1 MFVPRLPG
9 LRGAGAPTSYRWVMS
24 ITPASSGP
32 SSGRASVPGALPPT
46 VGARARVSGANAP
59 TSPAGAGVYG
69 RPASTGG
76 SGGGSVPPRRP
87 GGGNDYP
94 GRKKI
99 RPRWGRIALV
109 AGCAIVALAILAGI
123 GGVAYYK
130 YVDSGLQREDPF
142 ADITGGRPAKVADGA
157 LNILLL
163 GSDSRDPDNKGKA
176 GEWRTDTM
184 IMLHIPKSH
193 DHAYLVSMPR
203 DLYVHIPKSK
213 ANPQYGNTNAKL
225 NASFSWGGTPL
236 TVQTIEEYTNVRM
249 DHVLLIDFGGFK
261 QVIDALGGIEM
272 NVEKD
277 ITSIHPPKR
286 QFKKGMNHF
295 DGDQA
300 LDYARQRYQYADG
313 DFARMRHQQEMM
325 KAILDKA
332 VSSGT
337 VTNPGKL
344 NSFLKA
350 ITKAMTV
357 DKDFSLADMA
367 LQFRNLR
374 SDDLTFLVSPNDGS
388 KKINGEDVIVPA
400 KEKASVLYDAM
411 RNDKMAD
418 WAATNVPKP
427 ASSGSAQPST
437 KASTKTK

>member
-1 MFVPRLPG
+1 M
-9 LRGAGAPTSYRWVMS
+9 PT
-24 ITPASSGP
+24 TPASRGP
-32 SSGRASVPGALPPT
+32 SSGRASVPGARAQT
-46 VGARARVSGANAP
+46 SGARARVSAANTP
-59 TSPAGAGVYG
+59 TGPATPGV
-69 RPASTGG
+69 
-76 SGGGSVPPRRP
+76 SGRP
-87 GGGNDYP
+87 GGPPPNRPGRTPGNGGEYS

-109 AGCAIVALAILAGI
+109 AGCGVLLLALLAGL
-123 GGVAYYK
+123 GGVIYYK
-130 YVDSGLQREDPF
+130 YVDSGLNRDDPF
-142 ADITGGRPAKVADGA
+142 SQITDGRPPKVVDGA

-184 IMLHIPKSH
+184 IMLHIPADHK
-193 DHAYLVSMPR
+193 HAYLISMPR

-213 ANPQYGNTNAKL
+213 TTQYGNTNAKL

-261 QVIDALGGIEM
+261 QVIDALGGIDM
-272 NVEKD
+272 NIEKD

-286 QFKKGMNHF
+286 QFKKGMNHLN
-295 DGDQA
+295 GDEA
-300 LDYARQRYQYADG
+300 LDYARQRYQFPDG

-337 VTNPGKL
+337 VTNPAKF
-344 NSFLKA
+344 NAFLKA
-350 ITKAMTV
+350 VTKAMTV

-374 SDDLTFLVSPNDGS
+374 SDDLTFLVSPHDGS
-388 KKINGEDVIVPA
+388 KMIGGEDVVVPNQ
-400 KEKASVLYDAM
+400 EKATALYDAV
-411 RNDKMAD
+411 RNDKMTD
-418 WAATNVPKP
+418 WMAANGPKP
-427 ASSGSAQPST
+427 STAPSA
-437 KASTKTK
+437 KASTKPK

>member
-1 MFVPRLPG
+1 M
-9 LRGAGAPTSYRWVMS
+9 PT
-24 ITPASSGP
+24 TPASRGP
-32 SSGRASVPGALPPT
+32 SSGRASVPGALTPT
-46 VGARARVSGANAP
+46 SGARARVSRANAP
-59 TSPAGAGVYG
+59 TSPSSPGVYG
-69 RPASTGG
+69 RPG
-76 SGGGSVPPRRP
+76 SPPPPDRP
-87 GGGNDYP
+87 GRTPGNGGQYS

-109 AGCAIVALAILAGI
+109 AGAGILVLALLAGL
-123 GGVAYYK
+123 GGYIYYRN
-130 YVDSGLQREDPF
+130 VDAGLNRDDPF
-142 ADITGGRPAKVADGA
+142 SQITDGRPPKVADGA

-163 GSDSRDPDNKGKA
+163 GSDSRDPDNGGKA

-184 IMLHIPKSH
+184 IMLHIPA
-193 DHAYLVSMPR
+193 DHQKAYLISMPR

-213 ANPQYGNTNAKL
+213 TTPYGNTNAKL

-236 TVQTIEEYTNVRM
+236 TVQTIEEYTKVRM

-261 QVIDALGGIEM
+261 QVIDALGGIDM
-272 NVEKD
+272 NIEKD

-286 QFKKGMNHF
+286 QFKKGMNHLN
-295 DGDQA
+295 GDEA
-300 LDYARQRYQYADG
+300 LDYARQRYQFADG

-337 VTNPGKL
+337 VTSPTKL

-350 ITKAMTV
+350 VTKAMTV

-374 SDDLTFLVSPNDGS
+374 SDDLTFMVSPNDGS
-388 KKINGEDVIVPA
+388 KKIGGEDVVVPD
-400 KEKASVLYDAM
+400 KEKATSLYDAV

-418 WAATNVPKP
+418 WMATNGPKP
-427 ASSGSAQPST
+427 SAAPS
-437 KASTKTK
+437 KAK

>member
-1 MFVPRLPG
+1 MPN
-9 LRGAGAPTSYRWVMS
+9 
-24 ITPASSGP
+24 TPASRGP
-32 SSGRASVPGALPPT
+32 SSGRATVPGALAPT
-46 VGARARVSGANAP
+46 SGARARVSAANAP
-59 TSPAGAGVYG
+59 SSPAAPGVYG
-69 RPASTGG
+69 RP
-76 SGGGSVPPRRP
+76 SGPPPDRP
-87 GGGNDYP
+87 GRTPGNGGEYS

-109 AGCAIVALAILAGI
+109 AGCAVLLLALLAGI
-123 GGVAYYK
+123 GGYAYYRS
-130 YVDSGLQREDPF
+130 VDAGLNRDDPF
-142 ADITGGRPAKVADGA
+142 SQITGGRPAKTVDGA

-184 IMLHIPKSH
+184 IVMHIPADH
-193 DHAYLVSMPR
+193 QHAYLISMPR
-203 DLYVHIPKSK
+203 DLYVHIPKSQTT
-213 ANPQYGNTNAKL
+213 QYGNTNAKL

-261 QVIDALGGIEM
+261 QVIDALGGIDM
-272 NVEKD
+272 NIEKD

-286 QFKKGMNHF
+286 QFKKGMNHLN
-295 DGDQA
+295 GDEA
-300 LDYARQRYQYADG
+300 LDYARQRYQFADG

-337 VTNPGKL
+337 VSNPAKL

-350 ITKAMTV
+350 VTKAMTV

-374 SDDLTFLVSPNDGS
+374 SNDLTFMVSPNDGS
-388 KKINGEDVIVPA
+388 KKINGEDVVVPD
-400 KEKASVLYDAM
+400 KEKATALYDAV
-411 RNDKMAD
+411 RNDKMND
-418 WAATNVPKP
+418 WMAANGPKP
-427 ASSGSAQPST
+427 SASPS
-437 KASTKTK
+437 KAK

>member
-1 MFVPRLPG
+1 M
-9 LRGAGAPTSYRWVMS
+9 
-24 ITPASSGP
+24 
-32 SSGRASVPGALPPT
+32 
-46 VGARARVSGANAP
+46 
-59 TSPAGAGVYG
+59 YG
-69 RPASTGG
+69 RPSSSPPPPSSPPTSGRTGRTPG
-76 SGGGSVPPRRP
+76 NGGQYS
-87 GGGNDYP
+87 

-109 AGCAIVALAILAGI
+109 AGAGVLVLALLAGL
-123 GGVAYYK
+123 GGYFYYRS
-130 YVDSGLQREDPF
+130 VDAGLNRDDPF
-142 ADITGGRPAKVADGA
+142 SQITDGRPPKVVDGA

-184 IMLHIPKSH
+184 IVLHIPA
-193 DHAYLVSMPR
+193 DHQKAYLISMPR

-213 ANPQYGNTNAKL
+213 TTQYGNTNAKL

-236 TVQTIEEYTNVRM
+236 TVQTIEEYTKVRM

-261 QVIDALGGIEM
+261 QVIDALGGIDM

-286 QFKKGMNHF
+286 QFKKGMNHLN
-295 DGDQA
+295 GDEA
-300 LDYARQRYQYADG
+300 LDYARQRYQFADG

-337 VTNPGKL
+337 VTNPSKL

-350 ITKAMTV
+350 VTKAMTV

-374 SDDLTFLVSPNDGS
+374 SDDLTFMVSPNDGS
-388 KKINGEDVIVPA
+388 KKINGEDVVVPD
-400 KEKASVLYDAM
+400 KEKATSLYDAVV
-411 RNDKMAD
+411 NDKMGD
-418 WAATNVPKP
+418 WTAANGPKP
-427 ASSGSAQPST
+427 STAPS
-437 KASTKTK
+437 KSK

>member
-1 MFVPRLPG
+1 
-9 LRGAGAPTSYRWVMS
+9 MS
-24 ITPASSGP
+24 TTPASRGP
-32 SSGRASVPGALPPT
+32 SSGRASVPGALAPT
-46 VGARARVSGANAP
+46 SGARARVSGANAP
-59 TSPAGAGVYG
+59 TSPSAPGVYG
-69 RPASTGG
+69 RPSPPSPPGKPPTRTPGNGG
-76 SGGGSVPPRRP
+76 QYS
-87 GGGNDYP
+87 

-109 AGCAIVALAILAGI
+109 AGCAVIALALLAGL
-123 GGVAYYK
+123 GGFIYYK
-130 YVDSGLQREDPF
+130 YVDSGLNRDDPF
-142 ADITGGRPAKVADGA
+142 SQITDGRPAKVVDGA

-163 GSDSRDPDNKGKA
+163 GSDSRDPDNKGKP

-184 IMLHIPKSH
+184 IMLHIPADH
-193 DHAYLVSMPR
+193 QHAYLISMPR
-203 DLYVHIPKSK
+203 DLYVHVPKSK
-213 ANPQYGNTNAKL
+213 TTPYGNTNAKL

-236 TVQTIEEYTNVRM
+236 TVQTIEDYTKVRM

-261 QVIDALGGIEM
+261 QVIDALGGIDM

-295 DGDQA
+295 NGDEA
-300 LDYARQRYQYADG
+300 LDYARQRYQFPDG

-337 VTNPGKL
+337 VSNPGKL

-388 KKINGEDVIVPA
+388 KKIGGEDVVVPDVQ
-400 KEKASVLYDAM
+400 KATALYDAV
-411 RNDKMAD
+411 RNDKMGD
-418 WAATNVPKP
+418 WSTANAPKP
-427 ASSGSAQPST
+427 SSAPST
-437 KASTKTK
+437 KASTKSK

>member
-1 MFVPRLPG
+1 M
-9 LRGAGAPTSYRWVMS
+9 PT
-24 ITPASSGP
+24 TPASRGP
-32 SSGRASVPGALPPT
+32 SSGRASVPGALAST
-46 VGARARVSGANAP
+46 SGGRARVSAANG
-59 TSPAGAGVYG
+59 PAGSASSGVYG
-69 RPASTGG
+69 RPKTPPPPNR
-76 SGGGSVPPRRP
+76 GGGRTP
-87 GGGNDYP
+87 GNGAEYS

-109 AGCAIVALAILAGI
+109 AGAGILVLALLAGL
-123 GGVAYYK
+123 GGFIYYK
-130 YVDSGLQREDPF
+130 YVDSGLNRDDPF
-142 ADITGGRPAKVADGA
+142 SQITDGRPPKVADGA

-184 IMLHIPKSH
+184 IMLHIPADHK
-193 DHAYLVSMPR
+193 HAYLISMPR

-213 ANPQYGNTNAKL
+213 TTQYGNTNAKL

-236 TVQTIEEYTNVRM
+236 TVQTIEEYTKVRM

-261 QVIDALGGIEM
+261 QVIDALGGIDM
-272 NVEKD
+272 NIEKD

-286 QFKKGMNHF
+286 QFKKGMNHLN
-295 DGDQA
+295 GDEA
-300 LDYARQRYQYADG
+300 LDYARQRYQFADG

-337 VTNPGKL
+337 VSNPGKL

-350 ITKAMTV
+350 VTKAMTV

-367 LQFRNLR
+367 LQFRSLR

-388 KKINGEDVIVPA
+388 KMINGEDVVVPN
-400 KEKASVLYDAM
+400 KEKAAALHEAV

-418 WAATNVPKP
+418 WMAANGPKP
-427 ASSGSAQPST
+427 STAPSAKATT
-437 KASTKTK
+437 K

>member
-1 MFVPRLPG
+1 M
-9 LRGAGAPTSYRWVMS
+9 PT
-24 ITPASSGP
+24 TPSRGP
-32 SSGRASVPGALPPT
+32 SSGRAQVPGALAPT
-46 VGARARVSGANAP
+46 SGERVRVSAANAP
-59 TSPAGAGVYG
+59 TSPSAPGVYG
-69 RPASTGG
+69 RPS
-76 SGGGSVPPRRP
+76 SPPPDRP
-87 GGGNDYP
+87 GRTPGNGGEYS

-109 AGCAIVALAILAGI
+109 AGCAVLLLALLAGI
-123 GGVAYYK
+123 GGFIYYK
-130 YVDSGLQREDPF
+130 SVDNNLNRDDPF
-142 ADITGGRPAKVADGA
+142 SQITGGRPPKVADGA

-163 GSDSRDPDNKGKA
+163 GSDSRDPDNKGKP

-184 IMLHIPKSH
+184 IVMHIPADH
-193 DHAYLVSMPR
+193 QHAYLISMPR

-213 ANPQYGNTNAKL
+213 TTQYGNTNAKL

-261 QVIDALGGIEM
+261 QVIDALGGIDM
-272 NVEKD
+272 NIEKD

-286 QFKKGMNHF
+286 QFKKGMNHLN
-295 DGDQA
+295 GDEA
-300 LDYARQRYQYADG
+300 LDYARQRYQFPDG

-337 VTNPGKL
+337 VTNPAKL

-350 ITKAMTV
+350 VTKAMTV

-367 LQFRNLR
+367 LQFRSLR
-374 SDDLTFLVSPNDGS
+374 SDDLTFMVSPNDGS
-388 KKINGEDVIVPA
+388 KKINGEDVVVPD
-400 KEKASVLYDAM
+400 KEKATALYDAV
-411 RNDKMAD
+411 RNDKMND
-418 WAATNVPKP
+418 WMATNGPKP
-427 ASSGSAQPST
+427 STAPST
-437 KASTKTK
+437 KTTPTTK

>member
-1 MFVPRLPG
+1 M
-9 LRGAGAPTSYRWVMS
+9 PT
-24 ITPASSGP
+24 TPASRGP
-32 SSGRASVPGALPPT
+32 SSGRAAVPGAPAST
-46 VGARARVSGANAP
+46 SGARVSAANAP
-59 TSPAGAGVYG
+59 AGSAVPGEYG
-69 RPASTGG
+69 RPAGA
-76 SGGGSVPPRRP
+76 PPNRP
-87 GGGNDYP
+87 GRTPGNGGEYS

-109 AGCAIVALAILAGI
+109 AGCGVLLLALLAGL
-123 GGVAYYK
+123 GGVIYYK
-130 YVDSGLQREDPF
+130 YVDSGLTRDDPF
-142 ADITGGRPAKVADGA
+142 SQITGGRPPKMVDGT

-184 IMLHIPKSH
+184 IMLHIPADHK
-193 DHAYLVSMPR
+193 HAYLISLPR

-213 ANPQYGNTNAKL
+213 TTQYGNTNAKL

-236 TVQTIEEYTNVRM
+236 TVQTIEEYTKVRM

-261 QVIDALGGIEM
+261 QVIDALGGIDM
-272 NVEKD
+272 NIEKD

-286 QFKKGMNHF
+286 QFKKGMNHLN
-295 DGDQA
+295 GDEA
-300 LDYARQRYQYADG
+300 LDYARQRYQFPDS

-337 VTNPGKL
+337 VSNPAKL
-344 NSFLKA
+344 NGFLKA
-350 ITKAMTV
+350 VTKAITV

-388 KKINGEDVIVPA
+388 KMVGGEDVVVPNN
-400 KEKASVLYDAM
+400 EKAAALYDAV

-418 WAATNVPKP
+418 WAAPAGGPKP
-427 ASSGSAQPST
+427 STAPSA